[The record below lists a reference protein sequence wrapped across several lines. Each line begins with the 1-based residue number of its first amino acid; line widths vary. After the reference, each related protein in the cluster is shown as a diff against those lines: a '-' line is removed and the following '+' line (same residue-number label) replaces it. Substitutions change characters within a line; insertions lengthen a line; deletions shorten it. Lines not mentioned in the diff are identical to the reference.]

1 MKRTLLTFLGAI
13 ALFNSNGQ
21 ENPSWEV
28 GMNTSSIAAR
38 MFGSEYVNNS
48 IFQLRKFT
56 ANGNAFR
63 MGLDGNYSFTEMDEY
78 TNSSS
83 GLNINFGFEKYR
95 TVLDKWN
102 IFYGPSL
109 GIGWSLNQ
117 SDRPNIENKLS
128 AYSGR
133 IGFDFGIRYEINDRI
148 SLGTRTGLR
157 ANLNLAEQTNVYYG
171 SKSNEKSSN
180 FSGQFYAPTALFLN
194 IQLGKN

>member
-1 MKRTLLTFLGAI
+1 MKRTLLTFLGAL
-13 ALFNSNGQ
+13 AFLNSNAQ
-21 ENPSWEV
+21 EKPDWEV

-48 IFQLRKFT
+48 LLQVRKFT
-56 ANGNAFR
+56 ADGNAFR
-63 MGLDGNYSFTEMDEY
+63 MGLDGNYSFSEMDQY

-83 GLNINFGFEKYR
+83 GININFAYEKYHN
-95 TVLDKWN
+95 VMDKWN

-109 GIGWSLNQ
+109 GLGWSLNQ
-117 SDRPNIENKLS
+117 SDRPNIEDKLS

-133 IGFDFGIRYEINDRI
+133 LGFDFGIRYEINDRI
-148 SLGTRTGLR
+148 SLGTRSGFR

-194 IQLGKN
+194 LRLGN